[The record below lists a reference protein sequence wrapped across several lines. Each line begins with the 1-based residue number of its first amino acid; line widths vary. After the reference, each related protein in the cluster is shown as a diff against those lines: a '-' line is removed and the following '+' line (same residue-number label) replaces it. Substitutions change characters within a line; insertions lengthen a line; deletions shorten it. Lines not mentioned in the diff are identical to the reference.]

1 MFLADKTDSHVVRE
15 LKSQEMTPG
24 RVKLSLFVICAVP
37 FFISADVSVINLALP
52 SIATDLKASMSE
64 LQWVIASYNI
74 ALAGLLLLGAG
85 IGERFGYK
93 SAFLSGVFLFMIGSV
108 SAGLGSTL
116 PLLIGSRVLMGI
128 GGALLIAP
136 ALSLIA
142 MIFPLEQRAKA
153 IATWA
158 AAGGIGLALG
168 PVLGGVILM
177 FASFQWLFL
186 VNVPFML
193 ILLILGL
200 RVLPPGAAGKAFPL
214 DLVGASLS
222 VLGFTLF
229 LAGLIEAPR
238 AGWTSPFIL
247 GLLVGGMLV
256 IIGFVMW
263 ELRHKNPMIQI
274 RILRGRAVVAGSLT
288 LFICYISFTGSL
300 FLVTQQLQVV
310 VGVSTMVVGLCIA
323 PAALVFWALSTR
335 ASKVAERFGAART
348 LLTGVG
354 LACAAFALA
363 AATTPMKSMWMAIL
377 YLCVAGFGWALIIP
391 VATTMVINYLPP
403 KWVSSGS
410 GMSMLSRFLGASFG
424 IAILG
429 SVIAS
434 ITGPMQAHTDLAL
447 LNEGIRWAYFAG
459 AVVALVG
466 FLIALPLLRGWS
478 PPEYDHAE
486 PTTPSGKKLRVRRA
500 VGPENRR
507 TTSAKGQIGEGTRY

>member
-1 MFLADKTDSHVVRE
+1 MFLAHKTDSHLNRE

-24 RVKLSLFVICAVP
+24 RVTLSLFVICTVP

-52 SIATDLKASMSE
+52 SIATDLNASMSE

-108 SAGLGSTL
+108 FAGLGSTL

-142 MIFPLEQRAKA
+142 MIFPPQQRARA
-153 IATWA
+153 VATWA

-168 PVLGGVILM
+168 PVLGGAILM

-200 RVLPPGAAGKAFPL
+200 KVLPGGASGEALPL
-214 DLVGASLS
+214 DLVGALFS

-229 LAGLIEAPR
+229 VGGLIEAPR
-238 AGWTSPFIL
+238 AGWTSPFTL
-247 GLLVGGMLV
+247 GLLVGGVTL
-256 IIGFVMW
+256 ILGFVIW

-310 VGVSTMVVGLCIA
+310 IGVSTMVVGLCVA

-348 LLTGVG
+348 LLMGVG
-354 LACAAFALA
+354 LTCAAFALA
-363 AATTPMKSMWMAIL
+363 AVTASMESMVVAVLYIGVAAT
-377 YLCVAGFGWALIIP
+377 GWALIVPI
-391 VATTMVINYLPP
+391 ATTMTINYLPP
-403 KWVSSGS
+403 EWISSGS

-424 IAILG
+424 VAILG
-429 SVIAS
+429 SVIVS
-434 ITGPMQAHTDLAL
+434 VTGPMQAHADAAL
-447 LNEGIRWAYFAG
+447 LNEGIRWAYLAG
-459 AVVALVG
+459 AIVALAG

-478 PPEYDHAE
+478 PPD
-486 PTTPSGKKLRVRRA
+486 
-500 VGPENRR
+500 VGPGNQPEPSHPND
-507 TTSAKGQIGEGTRY
+507 